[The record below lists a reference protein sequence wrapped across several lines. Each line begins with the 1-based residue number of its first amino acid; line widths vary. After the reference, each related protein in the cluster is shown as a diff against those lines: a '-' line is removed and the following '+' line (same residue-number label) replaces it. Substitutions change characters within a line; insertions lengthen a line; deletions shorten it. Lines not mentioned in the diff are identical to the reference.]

1 MIKQRKKDYY
11 EANKEYIKQKTR
23 KNREENPEAD
33 KQRKKDYYE
42 RNKDRLIQKN
52 GEKAKEKQ
60 PVNVERFY
68 VKGI

>member
-11 EANKEYIKQKTR
+11 EANKEYIKQKTK

-42 RNKDRLIQKN
+42 RNKAKPIQKN
-52 GEKAKEKQ
+52 GERAKEK
-60 PVNVERFY
+60 
-68 VKGI
+68 